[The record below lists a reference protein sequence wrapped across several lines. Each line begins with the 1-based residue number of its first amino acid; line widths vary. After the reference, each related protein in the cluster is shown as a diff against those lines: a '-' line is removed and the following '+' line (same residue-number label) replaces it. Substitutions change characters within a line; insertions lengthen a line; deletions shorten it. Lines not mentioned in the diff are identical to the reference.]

1 MKVRIGV
8 TMLLC
13 LMAAP
18 RAEAAPLY
26 TTTDLGV
33 SFQLQA
39 DGGGQV
45 HDVAG
50 ANGAVYAFDK
60 SPVNQIY
67 DRTDSQLLA
76 DTYSVYLLQDGNH
89 ETGYIQDQLAGF
101 GPRRVPLFANHTP
114 YHDVWLTPGN
124 PNDLPVLDINSRGQF
139 VGQSIYLQ
147 KPGSIAAF
155 SDVNGFSHP
164 TDAALGDNLNNYIAT
179 IPGVSLTSAVKID
192 DLGRIIAV
200 GSDGHDYLLTPVALG
215 AASPVPEPTTVVT
228 LGLLASLL
236 GFRSIRRR
244 RQR

>member
-1 MKVRIGV
+1 MKVWIGV

-45 HDVAG
+45 YDVAG

-76 DTYSVYLLQDGNH
+76 DTYSVYLLQGGNY
-89 ETGYIQDQLAGF
+89 ETGYMQDQLAGF
-101 GPRRVPLFANHTP
+101 GTGPAHTFLLM
-114 YHDVWLTPGN
+114 VKTLRNQAETPKTA
-124 PNDLPVLDINSRGQF
+124 
-139 VGQSIYLQ
+139 SI
-147 KPGSIAAF
+147 S
-155 SDVNGFSHP
+155 
-164 TDAALGDNLNNYIAT
+164 
-179 IPGVSLTSAVKID
+179 GVSA
-192 DLGRIIAV
+192 
-200 GSDGHDYLLTPVALG
+200 
-215 AASPVPEPTTVVT
+215 
-228 LGLLASLL
+228 
-236 GFRSIRRR
+236 
-244 RQR
+244 RQRPGRAANTVRPAHSPRSCKTLELPLLVESTLPKTFDTNT